1 VPLTQVDPSFSNSWQ
16 TVLDT
21 RGSNIAIF
29 SEDGKAIRTFTDIES
44 ERQTWR
50 EKLALFQPGSVLLVQ
65 VGNEPIWPALFL
77 ACLDLKIIMAPLEP
91 EVASTALAKVMQIT
105 QPQGII
111 RQTAIDRLD
120 YSPIRWDNPR
130 PNFLKLTSGT
140 TALPR
145 AVRFRESQ
153 LLADC
158 RNICLSMSLRTDD
171 INFGVIPFAHSYGF
185 NNLITPLLYQGTAL
199 VCSSDRLPRA
209 IRKNLLNSKATVL
222 PANPAIF
229 HALSVLDDPDE
240 LGSIRLCISAGAPLP
255 AETIRQFHVR
265 YRLRIHGFYGSSE
278 CGGIAFDRE
287 GKLDAPSG
295 FVGTSMDGVE
305 IRRREND
312 RIEVHGPNVGDGYFP
327 HAEPEILDGRRF
339 VPGDLVRWLDYGAQL
354 YGRASDSI
362 NVAGKKVHPSV
373 IEEHLRTF
381 PGIIDAIAFGVPSP
395 NRNED
400 LVALVLTRRKITR
413 HQLELHCRSGLAD
426 WQVPRDFK
434 IVASLPVNARGKL
447 KRSYLAQEY
456 LAARK
461 KLEPRS

>member
-1 VPLTQVDPSFSNSWQ
+1 VQLTQVDPSFSTFWQ
-16 TVLDT
+16 IVLKT
-21 RGSNIAIF
+21 RGSDAAIF
-29 SEDGKAIRTFTDIES
+29 SEDGKTIRTFADIES
-44 ERQTWR
+44 ERQTWGK
-50 EKLALFQPGSVLLVQ
+50 KLASFQPASVLLIQ
-65 VGNEPIWPALFL
+65 FGNEPVWPGIFL
-77 ACLDLKIIMAPLEP
+77 ACLDLKLIMAPLEP
-91 EVASTALAKVMQIT
+91 EVTGPALEKILQVT
-105 QPQGII
+105 QAQGIL
-111 RQTAIDRLD
+111 RPDAIDRLD
-120 YSPIRWDNPR
+120 YPLIAWDQPY
-130 PNFLKLTSGT
+130 PDFLKLTSGT

-145 AVRFRESQ
+145 AVRFRQSQ

-158 RNICLSMSLRTDD
+158 HNICLTMGLRPDD

-185 NNLITPLLYQGTAL
+185 NNLITPLLNQGTSL

-209 IRKNLLNSKATVL
+209 VRKNLQESQATVL
-222 PANPAIF
+222 PATPAIF
-229 HALSVLDDPDE
+229 HALSALEDPAA

-255 AETIRQFHVR
+255 TETIRQFHAR
-265 YRLRIHGFYGSSE
+265 YGLRIHSFYGSSE

-295 FVGTSMDGVE
+295 FVGTPMDGVE

-327 HAEPEILDGRRF
+327 NPEPDVLDGIRF
-339 VPGDLVRWLDYGAQL
+339 VPGDLVRWEDYGAQL

-373 IEEHLRTF
+373 IEEHLRKL

-400 LVALVLTRRKITR
+400 LVALVLAHGPITR
-413 HQLELHCRSGLAD
+413 QQLETHCRTGLAD

-434 IVASLPVNARGKL
+434 IVSSLPVNARGKL
-447 KRSYLAQEY
+447 KRSDLAQEY
-456 LAARK
+456 LAQRRNP
-461 KLEPRS
+461 EPGS